1 MDKPETY
8 RMTDEPTLKPE
19 ARIVSTKPRSTTVAL
34 DHPVEFD
41 GTLYESVTIRRVTGK
56 QVDDFIRASAA
67 LKEGEPQP
75 QLPVLDFPR
84 EVYDEM
90 DDDDRLRV
98 EEALL
103 PFLPRRLM
111 LGAAFA
117 QETSAATSAL

>member
-1 MDKPETY
+1 MTEETDI
-8 RMTDEPTLKPE
+8 RKE
-19 ARIVSTKPRSTTVAL
+19 ARIISPKERSADISL
-34 DHPVEFD
+34 EWPVEFD
-41 GTLYESVTIRRVTGK
+41 GKLYESVTVRRVSGK
-56 QVDDFIRASAA
+56 DVDDFIRASAA
-67 LKEGEPQP
+67 LQEGERQP

-111 LGAAFA
+111 LGAALA
-117 QETSAATSAL
+117 RETSEAMSE

>member
-1 MDKPETY
+1 MDKPEIY

-41 GTLYESVTIRRVTGK
+41 GKLYESVTIRRVTGK

-75 QLPVLDFPR
+75 QLPSLDFPR

-111 LGAAFA
+111 LGAAFV

>member
-1 MDKPETY
+1 
-8 RMTDEPTLKPE
+8 MTAEFPLKPE

-41 GTLYESVTIRRVTGK
+41 GKLYESVTIRRVTGK

-111 LGAAFA
+111 LGAAFVR
-117 QETSAATSAL
+117 ETSETTSAS